1 MSKVKSKGE
10 KIQIVAFSTN
20 ESDHNPNDLI
30 NIYLENNNHIIIKKT
45 LSATAF
51 TTQLQNTAKQT
62 KIMICSVLNLSK
74 EYTGITDVNC
84 YLLYLDL
91 EKEDSKSK
99 FEIIFNYAKEN
110 CDMAK
115 KFFVFGMISENKGEK
130 YIKKEDVENYL
141 NESQVNYE
149 YKEINVNDKNSI
161 CDSFKAIFN
170 YSMSHPLSG
179 EIKLN
184 DKDDDQSNSCAI
196 F

>member
-115 KFFVFGMISENKGEK
+115 KFFVIGMISENKGEK
-130 YIKKEDVENYL
+130 YIKKEDIENYL

-149 YKEINVNDKNSI
+149 YKEINLNDKNSI

-179 EIKLN
+179 EIKLS

>member
-115 KFFVFGMISENKGEK
+115 KFFVFGMISENKVEK
-130 YIKKEDVENYL
+130 YIKKEDIENYL

-149 YKEINVNDKNSI
+149 YKEINVSDKNSI

-179 EIKLN
+179 EIKLS
-184 DKDDDQSNSCAI
+184 DKDDDQSNSCSI

>member
-1 MSKVKSKGE
+1 MSKEKSKGE

-20 ESDHNPNDLI
+20 ESDNNPNELI

-45 LSATAF
+45 SIATAF
-51 TTQLQNTAKQT
+51 TTQLTNTSKQT

-74 EYTGITDVNC
+74 DYTGITDVNC

-91 EKEDSKSK
+91 EKEDSKAK

-115 KFFVFGMISENKGEK
+115 KFFVFGMVSENKGEK
-130 YIKKEDVENYL
+130 CIKKEDIKTYL
-141 NESQVNYE
+141 DESQVNYE
-149 YKEINVNDKNSI
+149 YKDINVKDKKSI

-170 YSMSHPLSG
+170 YSMSHPLSR

-184 DKDDDQSNSCAI
+184 DKDDDQSASCGV